1 MLILLLLVI
10 AIRYI
15 PNAGEWYATTL
26 YPTISYVL
34 SLVASVVP
42 FSLEE
47 IIVVGGVLFLAIFPF
62 WKSKGFKTRLVRFAE
77 SAAWIYVWFYLGWAC
92 NYYRADFYTRMD
104 ITPSK
109 FEKAAFVAF
118 LNNYTDSLNYYS
130 SLVTNTDSLPDYEEE
145 IKSIYRTL
153 PSSAGLCTPRSF
165 QHPKTVLINR
175 LYSSV
180 GVLGYMGPFMA
191 ESQLNHQ
198 LLPLQHPFVYAHEL
212 SHLLGISNEAEAN
225 YWAYRTCRLSSS
237 PFLRY
242 TAYYNLLPNINRNA
256 YSLLSQDEYNHWH
269 STINPLTISQ
279 LTTQRHHWLSLR
291 SPLLDQLQ
299 SRLYNW
305 FLKSNRISSGTKNYD
320 QVVNMIMSVER

>member
-1 MLILLLLVI
+1 LLILLTLVFV
-10 AIRYI
+10 IRYI

-26 YPTISYVL
+26 YPTISWTL
-34 SLVASVVP
+34 SLVASIVP

-47 IIVVGGVLFLAIFPF
+47 IIVVGGVLFLIIFPF
-62 WKSKGFKTRLVRFAE
+62 WKTKGINERLVRFAE

-92 NYYRADFYTRMD
+92 NYYRDDFYTRMD

-118 LNNYTDSLNYYS
+118 LNNYTDSLNHYS

-191 ESQLNHQ
+191 ESQLNH
-198 LLPLQHPFVYAHEL
+198 
-212 SHLLGISNEAEAN
+212 
-225 YWAYRTCRLSSS
+225 
-237 PFLRY
+237 
-242 TAYYNLLPNINRNA
+242 
-256 YSLLSQDEYNHWH
+256 
-269 STINPLTISQ
+269 
-279 LTTQRHHWLSLR
+279 
-291 SPLLDQLQ
+291 
-299 SRLYNW
+299 
-305 FLKSNRISSGTKNYD
+305 
-320 QVVNMIMSVER
+320 